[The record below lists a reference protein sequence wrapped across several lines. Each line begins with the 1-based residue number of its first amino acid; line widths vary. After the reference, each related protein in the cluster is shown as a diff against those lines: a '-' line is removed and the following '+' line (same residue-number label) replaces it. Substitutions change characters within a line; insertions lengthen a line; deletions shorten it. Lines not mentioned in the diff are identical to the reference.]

1 MNPQMKRISAARE
14 WTKSIGLPAVVM
26 ALWVAAVV
34 TLAIQVETPVPL
46 QDAIEQVLAV
56 PATETAPAPAQA
68 TSASIARAANQANR
82 PSEPP
87 QS

>member
-1 MNPQMKRISAARE
+1 MNRQIKRISAARE
-14 WTKSIGLPAVVM
+14 WTKSFGLPAVVM

-56 PATETAPAPAQA
+56 PATETAPAQA
-68 TSASIARAANQANR
+68 TSVSIAQAANQAN
-82 PSEPP
+82 PASEPP

>member
-1 MNPQMKRISAARE
+1 MNRQMKRISAARE
-14 WTKSIGLPAVVM
+14 LTKSFGLPAVVM

-46 QDAIEQVLAV
+46 QDAIEEVLAV
-56 PATETAPAPAQA
+56 PATETTPAPAQA
-68 TSASIARAANQANR
+68 ASVPIAQAANQANR